1 MALKTGRKKP
11 DFQEELL
18 HVKEASIWVSK
29 NNDSHENCEVGGENK
44 HTGRDME
51 DSWLGNNGVED
62 SGMDKDYVPNSD
74 ARLKDNCLSQTDRDK
89 LIAEYDLHL
98 TESARRYTIKSEDIK
113 MSKTSPTHKV
123 LTGDQQKCL
132 PTPLLINRISFCK
145 RKLWT
150 LNYALLDSS
159 DESVHC
165 MLRYESK
172 PVRGCEE
179 ISSVVLKWAESVTP
193 TSDVNEITTVR

>member
-1 MALKTGRKKP
+1 MYDLSLQFCKYKNIHEKLIAKKWQYF
-11 DFQEELL
+11 D
-18 HVKEASIWVSK
+18 VSDK
-29 NNDSHENCEVGGENK
+29 QFKLSFKPPEIDTCDICDS
-44 HTGRDME
+44 
-51 DSWLGNNGVED
+51 LQ
-62 SGMDKDYVPNSD
+62 

-113 MSKTSPTHKV
+113 MSKTRPTHKV

-172 PVRGCEE
+172 PVRGGEE
-179 ISSVVLKWAESVTP
+179 ISSVVLKWSESVTP
-193 TSDVNEITTVR
+193 TSDVNEITMVR